1 LCGLVALSAIPIW
14 SVTAVDVGG
23 ASMSLRDPHG
33 AWAATLYW
41 GLLAT
46 FSMAAAI
53 PYRGSPTASD
63 RPGRLAV
70 PPSHPTPLGSQRPPL
85 FNSARAIDPGT
96 AGILPPRP

>member
-14 SVTAVDVGG
+14 SVTATDVGG

-53 PYRGSPTASD
+53 PHLGSPTASD
-63 RPGRLAV
+63 RPDRLAV
-70 PPSHPTPLGSQRPPL
+70 PSSHPTLTTTTSSGEPP
-85 FNSARAIDPGT
+85 A
-96 AGILPPRP
+96 PPQKGPHR